1 MEHIKESIMYNM
13 STREYDVVT
22 LERNKKLDQVFQKE
36 LIVGNCQQSRVGVT
50 VQNEIQRLDI

>member
-36 LIVGNCQQSRVGVT
+36 LIIGNCQQSRVGGPYKT
-50 VQNEIQRLDI
+50 KSKD